1 MARWAKKK
9 CSSIAHLCIHL
20 ITEILNNARTQLK
33 TKRCLWSIVT
43 VLPLWQWSLAYK
55 DDDDDADCYI
65 GILKIKKKDVVYDD
79 EDNVL
84 I

>member
-9 CSSIAHLCIHL
+9 CSSIAHLLIL
-20 ITEILNNARTQLK
+20 FITEILNNARTQLK
-33 TKRCLWSIVT
+33 TKRCFWCIVT

-55 DDDDDADCYI
+55 DDDDAECYI
-65 GILKIKKKDVVYDD
+65 DILKIKKKDVVYDD
-79 EDNVL
+79 ENNVL